1 VSYPVSVGVSFDFS
15 SGPVF
20 GIAFTI
26 GDPDNGILGVNVL
39 ADAASD
45 VVDISNQV
53 GKISIRR
60 GYNLLQD
67 QFQAGTASIRVY
79 DPTGAWNPQNPASPY
94 FGKLIPLRKMR
105 VTGNGVY
112 LFSGYTTA
120 YNYTYPKDQEI
131 GFVDIECSDAFRLFN
146 MANITS
152 VTGSSAGQTTG
163 ARIDD
168 ILDTVSWPASMRD
181 INTGDSTVQADPGTA
196 RTSLAAI
203 KNVEFSEQGAFYI
216 SPGGN
221 AVFDERSY
229 IISKSGQNPTTF
241 ANNGTGIGYKNIV
254 FAFDDK
260 LIINQASITRAG
272 SGTAQTASNAT
283 SISKYFPHSINYT
296 DLVVETDAE
305 ALNIARTYVAT
316 RAETTIRIDALTLD
330 LNTPDYTAG
339 VSAALNLDF
348 FDTMAITNVAQ
359 DGTTIQKTLQC
370 MGIQHE
376 ITPNSW
382 STTFTTSEPIV
393 DGFIIGSSLYGIIG
407 TSVMTY

>member
-1 VSYPVSVGVSFDFS
+1 
-15 SGPVF
+15 VF
-20 GIAFTI
+20 
-26 GDPDNGILGVNVL
+26 
-39 ADAASD
+39 
-45 VVDISNQV
+45 NQ
-53 GKISIRR
+53 
-60 GYNLLQD
+60 
-67 QFQAGTASIRVY
+67 
-79 DPTGAWNPQNPASPY
+79 
-94 FGKLIPLRKMR
+94 
-105 VTGNGVY
+105 
-112 LFSGYTTA
+112 
-120 YNYTYPKDQEI
+120 
-131 GFVDIECSDAFRLFN
+131 
-146 MANITS
+146 
-152 VTGSSAGQTTG
+152 
-163 ARIDD
+163 
-168 ILDTVSWPASMRD
+168 
-181 INTGDSTVQADPGTA
+181 
-196 RTSLAAI
+196 
-203 KNVEFSEQGAFYI
+203 
-216 SPGGN
+216 
-221 AVFDERSY
+221 RSY

-260 LIINQASITRAG
+260 LIINQASITRTG
-272 SGTAQTASNAT
+272 GTAQTATNAA
-283 SISKYFPHSINYT
+283 SITKYFPHSVNYS
-296 DLVVETDAE
+296 DLVVQTDAE

-393 DGFIIGSSLYGIIG
+393 DGFLIGSSLYGIIG

>member
-1 VSYPVSVGVSFDFS
+1 VSYPVTVGVQFDFS
-15 SGPVF
+15 NGPVF

-39 ADAASD
+39 ADSASD
-45 VVDISNQV
+45 VVDISSQV

-79 DPTGAWNPQNPASPY
+79 DPNGDWNPQNPASPY
-94 FGKLIPLRKMR
+94 YGKLVPLRKMR
-105 VTGNGVY
+105 VSGDGIY

-120 YNYTYPKDQEI
+120 YNYTYPKDQDI

-146 MANITS
+146 MANITT

-181 INTGDSTVQADPGTA
+181 INTGDSTVQADPATA
-196 RTSLAAI
+196 RTSLNAI
-203 KNVEFSEQGAFYI
+203 KNVEFSEQGAFYV

-221 AVFDERSY
+221 AVFDERSF

-241 ANNGTGIGYKNIV
+241 ANDGSGIGYKNIV

-260 LIINQASITRAG
+260 LIINQASITRTG
-272 SGTAQTASNAT
+272 GTAQTASNAE
-283 SISKYFPHSINYT
+283 SIAKYFPHSVNYS
-296 DLVVETDAE
+296 DLVIQTDAE
-305 ALNIARTYVAT
+305 ALNIAKTYVAT

-330 LNTPDYTAG
+330 LNTPSYTAG
-339 VSAALNLDF
+339 INAALNLDF
-348 FDTMAITNVAQ
+348 FDTLAITNVAQ
-359 DGTTIQKTLQC
+359 DGTIIQKTLQC

-382 STTFTTSEPIV
+382 NTTFTTSEPIV

>member
-1 VSYPVSVGVSFDFS
+1 MSYPIVVGVTFDFGN
-15 SGPVF
+15 GPGF
-20 GIAFTI
+20 GYAFTLNSTV
-26 GDPDNGILGVNVL
+26 NGILDKNIL
-39 ADAASD
+39 ADSAAD
-45 VVDISNQV
+45 IVDISDQA

-67 QFQAGTASIRVY
+67 QFEAGTASIRIY
-79 DPTGAWNPQNPASPY
+79 DPNGDWNPQNPASPY
-94 FGKLIPLRKMR
+94 YGKLLPLRKMR
-105 VTGNGVY
+105 VSGNGIF

-120 YNYTYPKDQEI
+120 YNYTYPKDQDI

-168 ILDTVSWPASMRD
+168 ILDTVLWPSSMRD
-181 INTGDSTVQADPGTA
+181 INVGDSTVQVDPGTA

-203 KNVEFSEQGAFYI
+203 KNVEFSEQGAFYV

-229 IISKSGQNPTTF
+229 IVSKSGQNPTTF
-241 ANNGTGIGYKNIV
+241 ANDGTGIGYKNIV

-260 LIINQASITRAG
+260 LIINQASITRTG
-272 SGTAQTASNAT
+272 GTAQTASNAA
-283 SISKYFPHSINYT
+283 SITKYFPHSINVT
-296 DLVVETDAE
+296 DLVVQTDAE

-330 LNTPDYTAG
+330 LNTPSYTAG
-339 VSAALNLDF
+339 INAALNLDF

-382 STTFTTSEPIV
+382 NTTFVTSEPIV
-393 DGFIIGSSLYGIIG
+393 DGFILNSSLYGIIG

>member
-67 QFQAGTASIRVY
+67 QFQAGTATIRVY

-94 FGKLIPLRKMR
+94 YGKLIPLRKMR
-105 VTGNGVY
+105 VSGDGVY

-203 KNVEFSEQGAFYI
+203 KNVEFSEQGAFYV

-260 LIINQASITRAG
+260 LIINQASITRTG
-272 SGTAQTASNAT
+272 GTAQTASNAT

-330 LNTPDYTAG
+330 LNTPDYAAG
-339 VSAALNLDF
+339 ISAALNLDF

>member
-1 VSYPVSVGVSFDFS
+1 VSYPVTVGVSFDFS

-53 GKISIRR
+53 GRISIRR

-67 QFQAGTASIRVY
+67 QFQAGTATVRVY

-94 FGKLIPLRKMR
+94 YGKLIPLRKMR
-105 VTGNGVY
+105 ITGDGVY
-112 LFSGYTTA
+112 LFSGYTTGYI
-120 YNYTYPKDQEI
+120 YNYPKDQDI

-146 MANITS
+146 MANVTS

-163 ARIDD
+163 QRIDD
-168 ILDTVSWPASMRD
+168 ILDTVSWPVSMRD
-181 INTGDSTVQADPGTA
+181 VNTGDSTVQADPGTA
-196 RTSLAAI
+196 RTSLNAI
-203 KNVEFSEQGAFYI
+203 KNVEFSEQGAFYV

-221 AVFDERSY
+221 AVFDERSF
-229 IISKSGQNPTTF
+229 IISKSGQNPTSF
-241 ANNGTGIGYKNIV
+241 ANDGTGIGYKNIV

-260 LIINQASITRAG
+260 LIINQASITRTG
-272 SGTAQTASNAT
+272 GTAQTASNAD
-283 SISKYFPHSINYT
+283 SIAKYFPHSVNYS
-296 DLVVETDAE
+296 DLVVQTDAE

-330 LNTPDYTAG
+330 LNTPSYTAG
-339 VSAALNLDF
+339 INAALNLDF

-382 STTFTTSEPIV
+382 NTTFTTSEPIV

>member
-1 VSYPVSVGVSFDFS
+1 MSYPVTVGVQFDFS
-15 SGPVF
+15 NGPVF
-20 GIAFTI
+20 GISFTV

-39 ADAASD
+39 ADSASD
-45 VVDISNQV
+45 VVNISSQV

-79 DPTGAWNPQNPASPY
+79 DPNGDWNPQNPASPY
-94 FGKLIPLRKMR
+94 FGKLVPLRKMR
-105 VTGNGVY
+105 VTGDGIY
-112 LFSGYTTA
+112 LFSGYTTG
-120 YNYTYPKDQEI
+120 YNYTYPKDQDI

-146 MANITS
+146 MANITT

-181 INTGDSTVQADPGTA
+181 INTGDSTVQADPATA
-196 RTSLAAI
+196 RTSLNAI
-203 KNVEFSEQGAFYI
+203 KNVEFSEQGAFYV

-221 AVFDERSY
+221 AVFDERSF

-241 ANNGTGIGYKNIV
+241 ANDGSGIGYKNIV

-260 LIINQASITRAG
+260 LIINQSSITRTG
-272 SGTAQTASNAT
+272 GTAQTATNAA
-283 SISKYFPHSINYT
+283 SIDKYFPHSVNYS
-296 DLVVETDAE
+296 DLVVQTDAE

-330 LNTPDYTAG
+330 LNTPSYTAG
-339 VSAALNLDF
+339 INAALNLDF

-382 STTFTTSEPIV
+382 NTTFTTSEPIV

>member
-1 VSYPVSVGVSFDFS
+1 VSYPVTVGVSFDFS

-39 ADAASD
+39 ADVASD
-45 VVDISNQV
+45 VVDISDQV

-67 QFQAGTASIRVY
+67 QFQAGTATIRVY

-94 FGKLIPLRKMR
+94 YGKLIPLRKMR
-105 VTGNGVY
+105 VTGDGIY
-112 LFSGYTTA
+112 LFSGYTTG
-120 YNYTYPKDQEI
+120 YNYTYPKDQDI

-146 MANITS
+146 MANITT

-196 RTSLAAI
+196 RTSLNAL
-203 KNVEFSEQGAFYI
+203 KNVEFSEQGAVYV

-221 AVFDERSY
+221 LVFDERSF

-241 ANNGTGIGYKNIV
+241 ANDGSGIGYKNIV

-260 LIINQASITRAG
+260 LIINQASITRTG
-272 SGTAQTASNAT
+272 GTAQTASNAE
-283 SISKYFPHSINYT
+283 SIAKYFPHSVNYS
-296 DLVVETDAE
+296 DLVVQTDEE

-330 LNTPDYTAG
+330 LNTPSYTAG
-339 VSAALNLDF
+339 INSSLNLDF
-348 FDTMAITNVAQ
+348 FDTLAITNVAQ

-376 ITPNSW
+376 ITPNSFL
-382 STTFTTSEPIV
+382 TTVTTSEPIV
-393 DGFIIGSSLYGIIG
+393 DGFLIGSSLYGIIG

>member
-1 VSYPVSVGVSFDFS
+1 MTYPVVVGVTFDFS
-15 SGPVF
+15 SGPIF
-20 GIAFTI
+20 GISFTI
-26 GDPDNGILGVNVL
+26 GDPAHGILGTNVL

-45 VVDISNQV
+45 IVDISNQV

-67 QFQAGTASIRVY
+67 QFQAGTATIRVY
-79 DPTGAWNPQNPASPY
+79 DPTGAWNPQNPSSPY
-94 FGKLIPLRKMR
+94 YGKLLPLRKMR
-105 VTGNGVY
+105 VLGDGVY

-120 YNYTYPKDQEI
+120 YNYTYPKDQDI

-146 MANITS
+146 MANVTS

-168 ILDTVSWPASMRD
+168 ILDTVSWPTSMRD
-181 INTGDSTVQADPGTA
+181 VNTGDSTVLADPGSA
-196 RTSLAAI
+196 RTSLSAI
-203 KNVEFSEQGAFYI
+203 KNVEFSEQGAFYV
-216 SPGGN
+216 SAVGN
-221 AVFDERSY
+221 AVFDERSF

-241 ANNGTGIGYKNIV
+241 ANDGSGIGYKNIV

-260 LIINQASITRAG
+260 LIINQASITRTG
-272 SGTAQTASNAT
+272 GTAQTASNAA
-283 SISKYFPHSINYT
+283 SITKYFPHSINYS
-296 DLVVETDAE
+296 DLVVQTDAE

-316 RAETTIRIDALTLD
+316 RADTTIRIDAITLD
-330 LNTPDYTAG
+330 LNTPSYTAG
-339 VSAALNLDF
+339 ISAALNLDF
-348 FDTMAITNVAQ
+348 FDTMAILNVAQ

-382 STTFTTSEPIV
+382 NTTFTTSEPIV
-393 DGFIIGSSLYGIIG
+393 EGFIIGSSLYGIID

>member
-1 VSYPVSVGVSFDFS
+1 VSYPVTVGVQFDFS
-15 SGPVF
+15 NGPVF

-45 VVDISNQV
+45 VVNISSQV

-79 DPTGAWNPQNPASPY
+79 DPNGDWNPQNPASPY
-94 FGKLIPLRKMR
+94 YGKLVPLRKMR
-105 VTGNGVY
+105 VSGDGIY
-112 LFSGYTTA
+112 LFSGYTTG
-120 YNYTYPKDQEI
+120 YNYTYPKDQDI

-146 MANITS
+146 MANITT

-181 INTGDSTVQADPGTA
+181 INTGDSTVQADPATA
-196 RTSLAAI
+196 RTSLNAI
-203 KNVEFSEQGAFYI
+203 KNVEFSEQGAFYV

-221 AVFDERSY
+221 AVFDERSF

-241 ANNGTGIGYKNIV
+241 ANDGSGIGYKNIV

-260 LIINQASITRAG
+260 LIINQASITRTG
-272 SGTAQTASNAT
+272 GTAQTASNAE
-283 SISKYFPHSINYT
+283 SIAKYFPHSINVT
-296 DLVVETDAE
+296 DLVVQTDAE
-305 ALNIARTYVAT
+305 ALNIAGTYVAT

-330 LNTPDYTAG
+330 LNTPSYTAG
-339 VSAALNLDF
+339 INAALNLDF
-348 FDTMAITNVAQ
+348 FDTMSILNVAQ

-382 STTFTTSEPIV
+382 NTTFTTSEPIV

>member
-1 VSYPVSVGVSFDFS
+1 VSYPVTVGVQFDFS
-15 SGPVF
+15 NGPVF
-20 GIAFTI
+20 GISFTV

-39 ADAASD
+39 ADSASD
-45 VVDISNQV
+45 VVNISSQV

-79 DPTGAWNPQNPASPY
+79 DPNGDWNPQNPASPY
-94 FGKLIPLRKMR
+94 FGKLVPLRKMR
-105 VTGNGVY
+105 VTGDGIY
-112 LFSGYTTA
+112 LFSGYTTG
-120 YNYTYPKDQEI
+120 YNYTYPKDQDI

-146 MANITS
+146 MANITT

-181 INTGDSTVQADPGTA
+181 INTGDSTVQADPATA
-196 RTSLAAI
+196 RTSLNAI
-203 KNVEFSEQGAFYI
+203 KNVEFSEQGAFYV

-221 AVFDERSY
+221 AVFDERSF

-241 ANNGTGIGYKNIV
+241 ANDGSGIGYKNIV

-260 LIINQASITRAG
+260 LIINQSSITRTG
-272 SGTAQTASNAT
+272 GTAQTATNAA
-283 SISKYFPHSINYT
+283 SIDKYFPHSVNYS
-296 DLVVETDAE
+296 DLVVQTDAE

-330 LNTPDYTAG
+330 LNTPSYTAG
-339 VSAALNLDF
+339 INAALNLDF

-382 STTFTTSEPIV
+382 NTTFTTSEPIV

>member
-1 VSYPVSVGVSFDFS
+1 MSYPVTVGVQFDFS
-15 SGPVF
+15 NGPVF

-45 VVDISNQV
+45 VVNISSQV

-79 DPTGAWNPQNPASPY
+79 DPNGDWNPQNPASPY
-94 FGKLIPLRKMR
+94 YGKLVPLRKMR
-105 VTGNGVY
+105 VSGDGIY
-112 LFSGYTTA
+112 LFSGYTTG
-120 YNYTYPKDQEI
+120 YNYTYPKDQDI

-146 MANITS
+146 MANITT

-181 INTGDSTVQADPGTA
+181 INTGDSTVQADPATA
-196 RTSLAAI
+196 RTSLNAI
-203 KNVEFSEQGAFYI
+203 KNVEFSEQGAFYV

-221 AVFDERSY
+221 AVFDERSF

-241 ANNGTGIGYKNIV
+241 ANDGSGIGYKNIV

-260 LIINQASITRAG
+260 LIINQASITRTG
-272 SGTAQTASNAT
+272 GTAQTASNAE
-283 SISKYFPHSINYT
+283 SIAKYFPHSINVT
-296 DLVVETDAE
+296 DLVVQTDAE
-305 ALNIARTYVAT
+305 ALNIAGTYVAT

-330 LNTPDYTAG
+330 LNTPSYTAG
-339 VSAALNLDF
+339 INAALNLDF
-348 FDTMAITNVAQ
+348 FDTMSILNVAQ

-382 STTFTTSEPIV
+382 NTTFTTSEPIV

>member
-1 VSYPVSVGVSFDFS
+1 MTYPVVVGVQFDFS
-15 SGPVF
+15 NGPVF

-39 ADAASD
+39 ADSASD
-45 VVDISNQV
+45 VVDISAQV
-53 GKISIRR
+53 GRISIRR

-79 DPTGAWNPQNPASPY
+79 DPNGDWNPQNPASPY
-94 FGKLIPLRKMR
+94 FGKLVPLRKMR
-105 VTGNGVY
+105 VTGDGIY
-112 LFSGYTTA
+112 LFSGYTTG
-120 YNYTYPKDQEI
+120 YNYTYPKDQDI

-146 MANITS
+146 MANITT

-181 INTGDSTVQADPGTA
+181 INTGDSTVQADPATA
-196 RTSLAAI
+196 RTSLNAI
-203 KNVEFSEQGAFYI
+203 KNVEFSEQGAFYV

-221 AVFDERSY
+221 AVFDERSF

-241 ANNGTGIGYKNIV
+241 ANDGSGIGYKNIV

-260 LIINQASITRAG
+260 LIINQASITRTG
-272 SGTAQTASNAT
+272 GTAQTASNAE
-283 SISKYFPHSINYT
+283 SIAKYFPHSINVT
-296 DLVVETDAE
+296 DLVVQTDAE
-305 ALNIARTYVAT
+305 ALNIAGTYVAT

-330 LNTPDYTAG
+330 LNTPSYTAG
-339 VSAALNLDF
+339 VNAALNLDF

-382 STTFTTSEPIV
+382 NTTFTTSEPIV

>member
-1 VSYPVSVGVSFDFS
+1 MSYPVSVGVSFDFS

-67 QFQAGTASIRVY
+67 QFQAGTATIRVY

-94 FGKLIPLRKMR
+94 YGKLIPLRKMR
-105 VTGNGVY
+105 VSGDGVY

-203 KNVEFSEQGAFYI
+203 KNVEFSEQGAFYV

-260 LIINQASITRAG
+260 LIINQASITRTG
-272 SGTAQTASNAT
+272 GTAQTATNAT
-283 SISKYFPHSINYT
+283 SITKYFPHSINYT

-330 LNTPDYTAG
+330 LNTPDYAAG
-339 VSAALNLDF
+339 ISAALNLNF

>member
-1 VSYPVSVGVSFDFS
+1 VSYPVTVGVSFDFS

-67 QFQAGTASIRVY
+67 QFQAGTATIRVY

-181 INTGDSTVQADPGTA
+181 VNTGDSLVQADPGSA

-221 AVFDERSY
+221 AVFDERSF

-260 LIINQASITRAG
+260 LIINQASITRTG
-272 SGTAQTASNAT
+272 GTAQTATNAD
-283 SISKYFPHSINYT
+283 SIAKYFPHSVNYT
-296 DLVVETDAE
+296 DLVVQTDAE

-330 LNTPDYTAG
+330 LNTPNYSAG

-348 FDTMAITNVAQ
+348 FDTLSILNVAQ

-382 STTFTTSEPIV
+382 NTTFTTSEPIV